1 MPAATATPALA
12 SVSVDRIVGQFEEWA
27 WGSTEPHDGFNTYWW
42 FARDVRLDPDE
53 IIASDGEGGTF
64 RIPFTTDGEHA
75 VTFGS
80 PVEVRETYVDI
91 TAPTAAASAAQDR
104 HRQKVVAH
112 DLPVPDRITKARAS
126 AEPSPEEK
134 HMDASVRTV
143 LERQGL
149 DPDSATED
157 QVNAASVFAAASA
170 LPDDEPKPDPATP
183 DEPKPDDEPAPEP
196 EPDEPDPAASAID
209 AERDRK
215 LEEVSREVATMKEK
229 ETRERRDGLA
239 TQWVN
244 EGRIAPAEH
253 DHYRGLLDID
263 EDKTVALAS
272 KLAPG
277 RIPVDPQRGTAT
289 HTEITSTGWFPQ
301 LANKES

>member
-1 MPAATATPALA
+1 MAAATVALA
-12 SVSVDRIVGQFEEWA
+12 SVSVDRIVGQFEDWA
-27 WGSTEPHDGFNTYWW
+27 WGSDEPHDGFNTYWW
-42 FARDVRLDPDE
+42 FARDVRVDPDE

-64 RIPFTTDGEHA
+64 RIPFTTDGEHG

-112 DLPVPDRITKARAS
+112 DLPVPDRITQARAS

-134 HMDASVRTV
+134 HMDANVRTV

-170 LPDDEPKPDPATP
+170 LPDDEPKPDPADEP
-183 DEPKPDDEPAPEP
+183 KPDEPVDEPKPDDQPN
-196 EPDEPDPAASAID
+196 PAATAID
-209 AERDRK
+209 DERDRK
-215 LEEVSREVATMKEK
+215 LEEVSREVASMKEK
-229 ETRERRDGLA
+229 ETTGRRDGLA

-263 EDKTVALAS
+263 EDKTIALAS

-277 RIPVDPQRGTAT
+277 RIPVDNQRGTAT
-289 HTEITSTGWFPQ
+289 QTEITSTGWFPQ
-301 LANKES
+301 LATKES